1 MRTNSMSLVRIQIG
15 EGTEDLHPGNGH
27 HMFFL
32 QKTAF
37 QELIGERKRCNLP
50 RGRTS
55 YLGFILGL
63 RLGSGMTYKEM
74 EARECKDT
82 KIASADSVEQ

>member
-1 MRTNSMSLVRIQIG
+1 MRTNSMSLARVLIW
-15 EGTEDLHPGNGH
+15 EGTVDLHPGNGH
-27 HMFFL
+27 HTFFL

-37 QELIGERKRCNLP
+37 QELIGERKRRNLP

-55 YLGFILGL
+55 YLGSILGL

-82 KIASADSVEQ
+82 KIASADSTEQ